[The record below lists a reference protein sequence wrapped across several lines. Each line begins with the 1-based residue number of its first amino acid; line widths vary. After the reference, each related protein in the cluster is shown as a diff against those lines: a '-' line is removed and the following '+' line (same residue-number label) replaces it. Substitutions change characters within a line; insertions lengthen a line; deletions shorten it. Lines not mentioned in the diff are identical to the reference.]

1 MTDLTQLFMVAA
13 LLTGF
18 MTSISVWAPRRLL
31 VKLTAFGAAMLFLP
45 VAYAGLLDLLSK
57 PKPVAL
63 EWWLQR
69 AEAATVLGSSIR
81 EDQGIYLWLQFDG
94 VPEPRSYVLPWNRQL
109 AEQLQTAQ
117 REAQENQGALQ
128 MRLPFESSLD
138 DDEPRFYAQPQPAPP
153 PKDLPEG
160 PAEIYKAPPPT
171 EA

>member
-31 VKLTAFGAAMLFLP
+31 VKLAAFGAAMLFLP

-81 EDQGIYLWLQFDG
+81 EDEGIYLWLQLDG
-94 VPEPRSYVLPWNRQL
+94 VPEPRARTG
-109 AEQLQTAQ
+109 TA
-117 REAQENQGALQ
+117 A
-128 MRLPFESSLD
+128 PESTATRPSD
-138 DDEPRFYAQPQPAPP
+138 R
-153 PKDLPEG
+153 
-160 PAEIYKAPPPT
+160 
-171 EA
+171 